1 MSKSLKHYKPKNH
14 KNKTMRKRCKARK
27 QRKSRGGQG
36 EFDGNL
42 DGLGENVLALHHSE
56 TCSHCKTF
64 KPEWK
69 KIVKRLRKVD
79 PSLFTV
85 AEVGPDATQFMN
97 ENYYETP
104 VNAVPTIVYIHKT
117 DNDDVKPEVYEGER
131 TASAIIAWLS
141 KTMAENHIKITI
153 ESDDAD
159 ADADADAYTESQESH
174 ESFAKPEPEQDQE
187 SAPEPEPSTFA
198 NDAFPPAP
206 QQPDADA
213 DATAPLAAQEP
224 QAQNPSTLSKATDAI
239 KNTASVV
246 DDKIGKGVDAIK
258 SAFTKDIDFENMFSS
273 KPKPDE
279 TGAPPGNPVA
289 NNPVANN
296 PANPDLAPA
305 PAKVPAVPSLVG
317 GRKNHR
323 RHTRR
328 TKSKSK
334 SKRKTKCKRKS
345 A

>member
-1 MSKSLKHYKPKNH
+1 
-14 KNKTMRKRCKARK
+14 MRKRCKARK

-69 KIVKRLRKVD
+69 EVLKRLRKVD

-104 VNAVPTIVYIHKT
+104 VNAVPTIVYIHKM

-131 TASAIIAWLS
+131 TASAIIAWLA
-141 KTMAENHIKITI
+141 KTMAENHVKITI

-159 ADADADAYTESQESH
+159 ADAYAESQESH
-174 ESFAKPEPEQDQE
+174 ESFAKPEPEPEQDPEQDQE
-187 SAPEPEPSTFA
+187 QDPEQDPEPEPSTFA

-206 QQPDADA
+206 QQPDVDA
-213 DATAPLAAQEP
+213 EAAPPLAAQEP

-258 SAFTKDIDFENMFSS
+258 SAFTKDIDFGNMFSS

-279 TGAPPGNPVA
+279 TGAPPA
-289 NNPVANN
+289 NPVANN

-323 RHTRR
+323 CTRRR

-334 SKRKTKCKRKS
+334 SKRKTKSKRKS
-345 A
+345 V

>member
-14 KNKTMRKRCKARK
+14 KNKTMRNRRKARK

-36 EFDGNL
+36 EFVGNL

-69 KIVKRLRKVD
+69 KVLKRLSKVD

-97 ENYYETP
+97 KNYYETP
-104 VNAVPTIVYIHKT
+104 VNAVPTIVYIHKME
-117 DNDDVKPEVYEGER
+117 NDDVKPEVYEGER
-131 TASAIIAWLS
+131 RASAIIAWLA
-141 KTMAENHIKITI
+141 KTMAENHVKITI

-159 ADADADAYTESQESH
+159 ADAHTESQESH
-174 ESFAKPEPEQDQE
+174 ESFAKSEPEPE
-187 SAPEPEPSTFA
+187 PEPEPSTFA

-206 QQPDADA
+206 QQPDPDVGAEA
-213 DATAPLAAQEP
+213 APPLAAQEP

-258 SAFTKDIDFENMFSS
+258 SAFTKDIDFGNMFSS

-279 TGAPPGNPVA
+279 TGAPPA
-289 NNPVANN
+289 NPVANN

-305 PAKVPAVPSLVG
+305 PAKVPAMPSLVG

-323 RHTRR
+323 YTRRR

-334 SKRKTKCKRKS
+334 SKRKTKSKRKS
-345 A
+345 V

>member
-1 MSKSLKHYKPKNH
+1 
-14 KNKTMRKRCKARK
+14 MRNRRKARK

-64 KPEWK
+64 KSEWK
-69 KIVKRLRKVD
+69 KVLKRLSKVD

-97 ENYYETP
+97 KNYYETP
-104 VNAVPTIVYIHKT
+104 VNAVPTIVYIHKME
-117 DNDDVKPEVYEGER
+117 NDDVKPEVYEGER
-131 TASAIIAWLS
+131 TASAIIAWLA
-141 KTMAENHIKITI
+141 KTMAENHVKITI

-159 ADADADAYTESQESH
+159 ADAHTESQESH
-174 ESFAKPEPEQDQE
+174 ESFAKSEPEPE
-187 SAPEPEPSTFA
+187 PEPEPSTFA

-206 QQPDADA
+206 QQPDPDVGAEA
-213 DATAPLAAQEP
+213 APPLAAQEP

-258 SAFTKDIDFENMFSS
+258 SAFTKDIDFGNMFSS

-279 TGAPPGNPVA
+279 TGAPPA
-289 NNPVANN
+289 NPVANN

-305 PAKVPAVPSLVG
+305 PAKVPAMPSLVG

-323 RHTRR
+323 YTRRR

-334 SKRKTKCKRKS
+334 SKRKTKSKRKS
-345 A
+345 V